1 MIIGQDFPKLE
12 WSFMD
17 YIILEPNTLIT
28 DTLMAFISLYLAYL
42 LYKKELNNTFLTRWC
57 QFFILF
63 GISSFL
69 GGLGHALFHY
79 FGAMGKMPN
88 WITGIVAI
96 YLIEYAMA
104 AEIIKDDFRKK
115 YENFIL
121 LKMFVVFGIF
131 FWIVS
136 TLAIDEKPEL
146 GFLPVAI
153 HTIVGVFSSAGII
166 GYSLSKTKHKS
177 FKYFYWGVAIIL
189 PSAFFFLLKINPVN
203 WFDKNDVSHVF
214 ITTGIIFFYLGAS
227 KVQNEKVKL
236 KPWFSI

>member
-1 MIIGQDFPKLE
+1 MKIGQDFPKIE

-17 YIILEPNTLIT
+17 YKILEPNALVT
-28 DTLMAFISLYLAYL
+28 DTLMALISLYLGHL
-42 LYKKELNNTFLTRWC
+42 LYKKHFNTRFSSRWFH
-57 QFFILF
+57 FFILF

-96 YLIEYAMA
+96 YLIERAMA

-115 YENFIL
+115 YENFIFY
-121 LKMFVVFGIF
+121 KMILVFVAFIWVI
-131 FWIVS
+131 S
-136 TLAIDEKPEL
+136 TQAIDQKPEL

-153 HTIVGVFSSAGII
+153 HTFVGVFTSAGII
-166 GYSLSKTKHKS
+166 GYSLSKTKYEA

-189 PSAFFFLLKINPVN
+189 PSAFFFLMKINPVN
-203 WFDKNDVSHVF
+203 WFDKNDVSHLF
-214 ITTGIIFFYLGAS
+214 ITAGIVFFYLGAS
-227 KVQNEKVKL
+227 KVGNEIGKIKT
-236 KPWFSI
+236 

>member
-17 YIILEPNTLIT
+17 YKILEPNALVT
-28 DTLMAFISLYLAYL
+28 DTLMALVSLYLGYL
-42 LYKKELNNTFLTRWC
+42 LYKKHFNTRFSSRWFH
-57 QFFILF
+57 FFILF

-96 YLIEYAMA
+96 YLIERAMA
-104 AEIIKDDFRKK
+104 AAIVAEVSRKK
-115 YENFIL
+115 YEKFIFW
-121 LKMFVVFGIF
+121 KMILVFAIF
-131 FWIVS
+131 FWVIS
-136 TLAIDEKPEL
+136 TQAIDEKPEL

-153 HTIVGVFSSAGII
+153 HTIVGVFTSAGII
-166 GYSLSKTKHKS
+166 GYSLSKTKHES

-189 PSAFFFLLKINPVN
+189 PSAFFFLMKINPVN
-203 WFDKNDVSHVF
+203 WFDKNDVSHLF
-214 ITTGIIFFYLGAS
+214 ITAGIVFFYLGAS
-227 KVQNEKVKL
+227 KVGNEIGKIKTLV
-236 KPWFSI
+236 

>member
-17 YIILEPNTLIT
+17 YKILEPNALVT
-28 DTLMAFISLYLAYL
+28 DTIMASVSLYLAYL
-42 LYKKELNNTFLTRWC
+42 LFKKRLNTAFSNRWLY
-57 QFFILF
+57 FFIVF

-96 YLIEYAMA
+96 YMIEYAMS
-104 AEIIKDDFRKK
+104 AEIVSDDFRKK
-115 YENFIL
+115 YEKFIFW
-121 LKMFVVFGIF
+121 KMILVFAIF
-131 FWIVS
+131 FWVVS
-136 TLAIDEKPEL
+136 TQAIDEKPEL

-153 HTIVGVFSSAGII
+153 HTIIGVFTSAGII

-203 WFDKNDVSHVF
+203 WFDKNDVSHLF
-214 ITTGIIFFYLGAS
+214 ITAGIIFFYLGAI
-227 KVQNEKVKL
+227 KVGNEAGKIKSL
-236 KPWFSI
+236 A

>member
-1 MIIGQDFPKLE
+1 MKIGQDFPKIE

-17 YIILEPNTLIT
+17 YKILEPNALVT
-28 DTLMAFISLYLAYL
+28 DTLMALVSLYLAYL
-42 LYKKELNNTFLTRWC
+42 LYKKHFNTTFSKRWF

-69 GGLGHALFHY
+69 GGLGHSLFYY

-96 YLIEYAMA
+96 YLIERAMA

-115 YENFIL
+115 YENFIFY
-121 LKMFVVFGIF
+121 KMILVFVAFIWVI
-131 FWIVS
+131 S
-136 TLAIDEKPEL
+136 TQAIDQKPEL

-153 HTIVGVFSSAGII
+153 HTFVGVFTSAGII
-166 GYSLSKTKHKS
+166 GYSLSKTKYEA

-189 PSAFFFLLKINPVN
+189 PSAFFFLMKINPVN
-203 WFDKNDVSHVF
+203 WFDKNDVSHLF
-214 ITTGIIFFYLGAS
+214 ITAGIVFFYLGAS
-227 KVQNEKVKL
+227 KVGNEIGKIKT
-236 KPWFSI
+236 